1 MTIADQ
7 ITDLLA
13 GFREVEFKVRHVR
26 DADFWGAPVG
36 TPIVP
41 GVKPRQLPIPGVPPP
56 PPDLPTSRS
65 RRGGRW
71 ERDPDLLTALVGEG
85 ADPGMGDV
93 FRNYNG
99 DLVVFE
105 KGVVADDAVK
115 FATIEDVDF
124 ALDHLPDEVGPVSVV
139 FPAYDPMFQDADVS
153 VPPDL
158 LPPNL
163 TLGYVMRGPLTIH
176 LNPTMLKEMYPHIEG
191 RSQEQGVPA
200 LSRMSLR
207 RSVIMHESGH
217 IMENYQGNV
226 VASMGRERAIAA
238 NDAISRGGM
247 SAYGMTSPQE
257 AYAEAWAQWTLGD
270 GSDGVYDETARGLAE
285 VFGWPDPPN
294 RSRAVIRPGTRK
306 SIQDLLDTLQDKVRH
321 VRDADYWG
329 APPGTPLPL
338 PKKPKAPDPIE
349 VLHRYQAQDIEAAI
363 RDYDRQAN
371 SLRERIG
378 SYRGRYDDGEGP
390 GWDEMFPDIAAET
403 RSRLETTLDLIARN
417 KAILAGDEPYPDS
430 TIEQVDDYIWSAEL
444 DARRRW
450 SLEHPYTVDPQH
462 PFQLWEAERDAFVE
476 KDPDVVALRKVREI
490 TITHMPERF
499 GGKPVSSQDALL
511 YSPDEYYDVLK
522 RVLPDEARQELPDQD
537 AAVVFKKA
545 SQALL
550 AERMDHEATTS
561 LVKEVTR
568 LRPGQ
573 IPMDL
578 RQPGDSVDDILR
590 RYALRQAVE
599 QWAMSSGDSHAESI
613 ATQRIARDEFG
624 LGTVYMPD
632 PEPRYCT
639 EDDIREE
646 LDKGTDGRRAFL
658 RAQYDLTQQVLK
670 DQGVEALLVMRGLT
684 LTPEQKKHLPEPGE
698 RVTAVQ
704 QPLSSWAV
712 GDSDTAA
719 QFGGT
724 VVWTVVPRE
733 KVLSTPATGF
743 GCLGENEVVVIA
755 DTLQVEVVSKR

>member
-207 RSVIMHESGH
+207 RSVIVHESGH

-349 VLHRYQAQDIEAAI
+349 VLHRYQAQDIEADNDTQRRIASTLELSI
-363 RDYDRQAN
+363 RAYSGDPNYERVVIDDRQRLSEVTAH
-371 SLRERIG
+371 
-378 SYRGRYDDGEGP
+378 
-390 GWDEMFPDIAAET
+390 IAHN
-403 RSRLETTLDLIARN
+403 D
-417 KAILAGDEPYPDS
+417 AILAGDKPFPES
-430 TIEQVDDYIWSAEL
+430 TIEQVDFYIYDARV

-450 SLEHPYTVDPQH
+450 SVDHPYDRDSQH
-462 PFQLWEAERDAFVE
+462 PFQLWTADQDAFVE
-476 KDPDVVALRKVREI
+476 KDPDVVALRKAREI

-578 RQPGDSVDDILR
+578 RQPGDSEDDILR

-613 ATQRIARDEFG
+613 AMQRIARDEFG
-624 LGTVYMPD
+624 LDTVYMPD